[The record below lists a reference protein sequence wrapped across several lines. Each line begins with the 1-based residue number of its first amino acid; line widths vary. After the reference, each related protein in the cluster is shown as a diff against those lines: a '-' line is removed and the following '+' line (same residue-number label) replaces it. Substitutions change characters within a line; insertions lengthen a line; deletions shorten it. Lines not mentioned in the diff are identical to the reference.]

1 MRALAGEE
9 ILEAWERTRAL
20 PQHQAA
26 LACLALAMPE
36 RAMDDLAAVP
46 LADRNALL
54 LELRAATLGQRM
66 DCFAVCPECGAQ
78 LEISL
83 DARQLAQG
91 LREQAAAIQALEGE
105 HSIRPANTLDMI
117 ASAS

>member
-46 LADRNALL
+46 LSLWAEENGYQRIQGNLL
-54 LELRAATLGQRM
+54 GT
-66 DCFAVCPECGAQ
+66 
-78 LEISL
+78 
-83 DARQLAQG
+83 
-91 LREQAAAIQALEGE
+91 
-105 HSIRPANTLDMI
+105 
-117 ASAS
+117 